1 MKFFAAITTFAAA
14 LASSGAGALATPAAE
29 PQSSGGNAKTFVAL
43 QNSRTCSDAA
53 FGFSKCGN
61 SRVRASGLR
70 WADVTVR
77 GGQTATLWARSDC
90 TGSQRVVV
98 SGNTKCRALGFD
110 VRCVSI
116 RC

>member
-14 LASSGAGALATPAAE
+14 LATSGAGALASPLAE
-29 PQSSGGNAKTFVAL
+29 PQSSGNARTFVAL

-61 SRVRASGLR
+61 SVVRARGLR

-77 GGQTATLWARSDC
+77 NGQTATLWARSDC
-90 TGSQRVVV
+90 TGTQRAVV
-98 SGNTKCRALGFD
+98 SGSAKCRAFNFE

-116 RC
+116 KC